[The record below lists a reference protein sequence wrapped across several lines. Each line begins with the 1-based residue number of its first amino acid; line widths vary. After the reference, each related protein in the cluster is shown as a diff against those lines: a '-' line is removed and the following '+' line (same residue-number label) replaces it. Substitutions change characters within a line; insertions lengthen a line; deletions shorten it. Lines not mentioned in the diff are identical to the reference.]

1 MYRDT
6 VGKVTVGV
14 GLMLPDAKAAAA
26 LPFVVGGRAATPE
39 EIAAEYARVEAMAM
53 GRASSFYKTPTSLVL
68 TQQTI
73 DAKLTSVLAGFEAD
87 LRGQFPHYDALP
99 DGVKMAL
106 LDMIYNL
113 GPAGLFKGFPHL
125 VAAIQSGAWTQA
137 AEHCIRRGPGAA
149 RNDWTIRMKRRIAA
163 VALCAIA
170 LIWVAKAQDLASF
183 EKRTTVKVL
192 PNGLTL
198 IVCERPEAPVFSF
211 NTLVDAGSADDPQG
225 ASGIAHMFEHMA
237 FKGST
242 EIGTTNYPAEK
253 IALAKVEVAYAAY
266 DAEYRKRVG
275 QDSAKLAEL
284 KKVFQQAQAEAQKFV
299 IPNQFSAIA
308 EENGAVGINAST
320 AEDSTQY
327 FWSMPSNRL
336 ELWAYLESQRI
347 GHPVEREFYKERNV
361 VQEERRMRVDSAP
374 IGRMVEQFLAS
385 AYVSHPY
392 RRPGV
397 GWESEISQISATEA
411 DAFHVKYYVPS
422 NIVIAV
428 VGDVKAAEAMPVLER
443 YFAPIPAG
451 PKPEPM
457 TTVEP
462 PQVAEKFVTIREA
475 TQPFYIE
482 GYHRPDYRDPDDSVY
497 DAITDIFSNGR
508 TARLYRSLVRDQ
520 AIAAEAQ
527 GFSGFPGDKF
537 PGLFAVYAVPL
548 PGHSPDE
555 MRSAIHKE
563 LDRLKNEDITDE
575 ELARFKTRARADL
588 LRGLANNEG
597 LARQLAEYQT
607 RFGDWRQLFRQLE
620 KIDAV
625 NKADVRRVA
634 NKIFIDSNRTSA
646 QIEFVAPKRQA
657 PGAASQTEPPT
668 PTEQNAG
675 GAK

>member
-1 MYRDT
+1 
-6 VGKVTVGV
+6 
-14 GLMLPDAKAAAA
+14 
-26 LPFVVGGRAATPE
+26 
-39 EIAAEYARVEAMAM
+39 
-53 GRASSFYKTPTSLVL
+53 
-68 TQQTI
+68 
-73 DAKLTSVLAGFEAD
+73 
-87 LRGQFPHYDALP
+87 
-99 DGVKMAL
+99 
-106 LDMIYNL
+106 
-113 GPAGLFKGFPHL
+113 
-125 VAAIQSGAWTQA
+125 
-137 AEHCIRRGPGAA
+137 
-149 RNDWTIRMKRRIAA
+149 MKRRIAA
-163 VALCAIA
+163 AALCAIA
-170 LIWVAKAQDLASF
+170 FIGAAKAQDLASF

-211 NTLVDAGSADDPQG
+211 YTLVDAGSADDPQG

-275 QDSAKLAEL
+275 QDPAKLAAL
-284 KKVFQQAQAEAQKFV
+284 LKVFQQAQAEAQKFV

-374 IGRMVEQFLAS
+374 IGRMVEQFLAT

-397 GWESEISQISATEA
+397 GWESEISQVSATEA
-411 DAFHVKYYVPS
+411 TDFHAKYYVPS

-428 VGDVKAAEAMPVLER
+428 VGDVKAAEAIPVLER

-563 LDRLKNEDITDE
+563 LDRLKNEDISDE

-588 LRGLANNEG
+588 LRGLGNNEG

-634 NKIFIDSNRTSA
+634 NKIFTDNNRTSA
-646 QIEFVAPKRQA
+646 RIEFVAPRRQA
-657 PGAASQTEPPT
+657 PGAAMQTEPAA
-668 PTEQNAG
+668 PTEQSAG

>member
-1 MYRDT
+1 VVR
-6 VGKVTVGV
+6 KSRVT
-14 GLMLPDAKAAAA
+14 
-26 LPFVVGGRAATPE
+26 
-39 EIAAEYARVEAMAM
+39 
-53 GRASSFYKTPTSLVL
+53 
-68 TQQTI
+68 
-73 DAKLTSVLAGFEAD
+73 
-87 LRGQFPHYDALP
+87 
-99 DGVKMAL
+99 
-106 LDMIYNL
+106 
-113 GPAGLFKGFPHL
+113 
-125 VAAIQSGAWTQA
+125 
-137 AEHCIRRGPGAA
+137 
-149 RNDWTIRMKRRIAA
+149 A

-170 LIWVAKAQDLASF
+170 FVWAAKAQDLASF

-192 PNGLTL
+192 PNGMTL

-211 NTLVDAGSADDPQG
+211 YTLVDAGSADDPQG
-225 ASGIAHMFEHMA
+225 ASGVAHMFEHMA

-275 QDSAKLAEL
+275 QSQEKLARL
-284 KKVFQQAQAEAQKFV
+284 LKVFQDAQAEAQKYV
-299 IPNQFSAIA
+299 IPNEFSAIA

-374 IGRMVEQFLAS
+374 IGRMIEQFLAT

-411 DAFHVKYYVPS
+411 TDFHKKYYVPS
-422 NIVIAV
+422 NIVVAV
-428 VGDVKAAEAMPVLER
+428 VGDVKASETMPILER
-443 YFAPIPAG
+443 YFSPIPPG

-548 PGHSPDE
+548 PGHTPDQ
-555 MRSAIHKE
+555 MRTAIHKE
-563 LDRLKNEDITDE
+563 IDRLKNSDVSDE
-575 ELARFKTRARADL
+575 ELERFKTRARADL

-625 NKADVRRVA
+625 SKADIRRVA
-634 NKIFIDSNRTSA
+634 NQIFTDENRTSA
-646 QIEFVAPKRQA
+646 RIEFVAPQRKA
-657 PGAASQTEPPT
+657 PGTVPGTAMLTT
-668 PTEQNAG
+668 PAEQNEG